1 MTSMTPRTILDSVH
15 EGLQEGALLT
25 ALGYDPTQ
33 GRPGRLLLNNLLR
46 LRGFETLIDERTP
59 DRWKPYQPY
68 PKEWI
73 RDIVKAVTGRA
84 DAPLDEAIAKLRRTL
99 AEKAQIEG

>member
-1 MTSMTPRTILDSVH
+1 MKSMTPRTILDSVY

-33 GRPGRLLLNNLLR
+33 GRPGRHLLNNLLQ
-46 LRGFETLIDERTP
+46 LRGFERLIDEQTS
-59 DRWKPYQPY
+59 DQWKPYQSY

-73 RDIVKAVTGRA
+73 RDIVKGVTGCA
-84 DAPLDEAIAKLRRTL
+84 DAPLDEAIAKLKR
-99 AEKAQIEG
+99 ASVEKAV